1 MGADIIITYETL
13 YDLLRREKN
22 RSEIQE
28 LPEDYLNNLINYL
41 RKKKEILESQEK
53 KKSIFTTVEV
63 QKTRRQIESIQKII
77 KELYE
82 RRESKIIK
90 SSLISSR
97 THIDTEE
104 KNNMLPEEEELY
116 QELTGKLNYF
126 RENVLYQLSNG
137 DAPKI
142 ILKNP
147 KPKDLIKPEKP
158 NKTAKKIRLLCD
170 MPKFLGTDLETYG
183 PYKEN
188 STTEMPDEVANLLIK
203 QQRAEEI

>member
-147 KPKDLIKPEKP
+147 KPKDLKKPEKP